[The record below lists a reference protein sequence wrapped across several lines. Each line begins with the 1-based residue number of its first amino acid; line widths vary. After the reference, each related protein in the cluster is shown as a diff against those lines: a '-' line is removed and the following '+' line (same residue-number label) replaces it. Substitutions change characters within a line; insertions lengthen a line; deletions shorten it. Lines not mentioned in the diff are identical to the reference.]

1 MWDDIWPYIAGI
13 LPTILVAAFF
23 YRIMK
28 NMIEG
33 DRQERVAQ
41 AQWERSQQVSRP
53 SANQSEPSPDE
64 DYPAESAN

>member
-41 AQWERSQQVSRP
+41 AQS
-53 SANQSEPSPDE
+53 
-64 DYPAESAN
+64 